1 MFKKALAAAVIAVLI
16 PIVWVVGKLDA
27 IVLEGPNPYGEDED
41 EDADEQEPP
50 TPPEPDDDE

>member
-27 IVLEGPNPYGEDED
+27 IVLEGADPYGDDE
-41 EDADEQEPP
+41 ADEQEPP